1 MALQSQPNFD
11 GAYMSQEQLNYFKQQ
26 LLDWLNQVETDNTQ
40 YTSQILAETART
52 ADLLDQSVELISRNM
67 ALVNGERSNKIIEQI
82 KAALK
87 RIEEGSYGY
96 CLSTGEEIGL
106 KRLLAWPIATLS
118 VEAQELHEKRM
129 RQFNAG

>member
-1 MALQSQPNFD
+1 
-11 GAYMSQEQLNYFKQQ
+11 
-26 LLDWLNQVETDNTQ
+26 LLDWLHQVKTENSK
-40 YTSQILAETART
+40 YTSQIHEETARS
-52 ADLLDQSVELISRNM
+52 ADLLDQTVELISRNM
-67 ALVNGERSNKIIEQI
+67 ALVNGQRSSKIIEQI

-87 RIEEGSYGY
+87 RIEDGSYGY

-129 RQFNAG
+129 RQFSAG

>member
-1 MALQSQPNFD
+1 MAMKSQPNFD
-11 GAYMSQEQLNYFKQQ
+11 GAYMSEKQLDFFKQK
-26 LLDWLNQVETDNTQ
+26 LLDWLNQVETENTQ

-52 ADLLDQSVELISRNM
+52 ADLLDQTVELISRNM
-67 ALVNGERSNKIIEQI
+67 ALVNGQRSGKIIEQI

-118 VEAQELHEKRM
+118 VDAQEQYEKRM
-129 RQFNAG
+129 RQFNTG

>member
-11 GAYMSQEQLNYFKQQ
+11 GAYMSEKQLDFFKQK
-26 LLDWLNQVETDNTQ
+26 LLDWLNQVETENTQ
-40 YTSQILAETART
+40 YTSQILAETAPI
-52 ADLLDQSVELISRNM
+52 ADLLDQTVELISRNM
-67 ALVNGERSNKIIEQI
+67 ALVNGQRSSKIIEQI

-118 VEAQELHEKRM
+118 LEAQEQHEKRM
-129 RQFNAG
+129 RQFNAA